1 MENCYNWTSNTLK
14 FSDKNGNRFNLKF
27 KGDKT
32 IVSGESATGK
42 TFICTS
48 LDRLIKDKNNSLKP
62 YSADNIFILTDDNYE
77 RLSLQEKKLIIID
90 RAEFVI
96 DEDIVNF
103 INRDKKNRYLIFL
116 RKAMGIELSP
126 NHFAELKR
134 DESTKETVL
143 DYQFDIKGW
152 Y

>member
-1 MENCYNWTSNTLK
+1 MEKCYNWSSNTLK
-14 FSDKNGNRFNLKF
+14 FSDKNGNKFNLRF

-32 IVSGESATGK
+32 IVSGASATGK

-48 LDRLIKDKNNSLKP
+48 LERLIKDKNNSLKP
-62 YSADNIFILTDDNYE
+62 YSADNIFILTEDNYE
-77 RLSLQEKKLIIID
+77 KLKWQKEKLIIID
-90 RAEFVI
+90 RAEFVLN
-96 DEDIVNF
+96 EDIVNF
-103 INRDKKNRYLIFL
+103 INKDKNNRYLIFL
-116 RKAMGIELSP
+116 RRAMGIELSP

-134 DESTKETVL
+134 DDSTKETVL